1 MEILTSQAGMGNG
14 ELGSGEWGMENWGV
28 VDIKIPYFLLPIMGS
43 SEWWKNS
50 LLPTPYY
57 GR

>member
-14 ELGSGEWGMENWGV
+14 ELGSGEWRIGEWWISIFPISYSLLWGV
-28 VDIKIPYFLLPIMGS
+28 VSGG
-43 SEWWKNS
+43 KNS